1 MPSAGWCVR
10 GPWTSEV
17 AVGESDLA
25 IRGEMQFIFDY
36 GDYWQFDVRL
46 ESVDDGDS
54 PADQPELIESASN
67 APEQYP
73 NCEK

>member
-1 MPSAGWCVR
+1 
-10 GPWTSEV
+10 
-17 AVGESDLA
+17 
-25 IRGEMQFIFDY
+25 MQFTFDY

-54 PADQPELIESASN
+54 AVDQPELIESASN

-73 NCEK
+73 NYEK